1 MYYNFNSEKPS
12 VFGSVKYSLLLL
24 LLLLEGYWL
33 ASLFLFPW
41 KLGFCY
47 GGHSQSHVGKET
59 KKIGCIIII
68 IVTLWFGRCSI
79 LFLFLSWGLVHA
91 GSFGSVGVVRGDPRD
106 RDLNSSSLSFGF
118 FCAALVARGTQCES
132 GLGFC

>member
-1 MYYNFNSEKPS
+1 MYYNSPS
-12 VFGSVKYSLLLL
+12 GYSGFSKLSKS
-24 LLLLEGYWL
+24 LEGYWL

-41 KLGFCY
+41 KLGFWY

-68 IVTLWFGRCSI
+68 VTLWFGRCSI
-79 LFLFLSWGLVHA
+79 LFLFYLKAWFALGL
-91 GSFGSVGVVRGDPRD
+91 FGSVGVVRGDPRD

-118 FCAALVARGTQCES
+118 FCAALVVRETRCES

>member
-1 MYYNFNSEKPS
+1 MKGWQISDWICLLVGALNPSTFVLISRGSGRRCWPVTSCILHVVLGWNSPS
-12 VFGSVKYSLLLL
+12 GYSGFSKLSKS
-24 LLLLEGYWL
+24 LEGYWL

-68 IVTLWFGRCSI
+68 VTLWFGRCSI
-79 LFLFLSWGLVHA
+79 LSLFLS
-91 GSFGSVGVVRGDPRD
+91 
-106 RDLNSSSLSFGF
+106 
-118 FCAALVARGTQCES
+118 
-132 GLGFC
+132 